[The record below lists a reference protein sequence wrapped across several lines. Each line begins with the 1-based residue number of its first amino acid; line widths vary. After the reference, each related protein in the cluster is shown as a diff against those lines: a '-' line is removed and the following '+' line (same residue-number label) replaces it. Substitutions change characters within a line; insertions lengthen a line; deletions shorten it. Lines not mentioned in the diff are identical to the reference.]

1 MCTLRSA
8 VPRLVLAAALALPG
22 TAAAKTPWVLSDEG
36 RRALAAV
43 SADAL
48 RGHLSF
54 LASDALG
61 GRVNGSP
68 GLDVSAEYVASR
80 MRAAGLEPLGDDG
93 YFQTAPAV
101 VAVPSAAGFRF
112 SVSTPEGAVE
122 IPPEEFQMTTVEAV
136 SVADTEMVKVSPG
149 QPPDVDAIAGRVVL
163 TELEEIPPG
172 PGRREAYSARQRWT
186 RELLA
191 ARPALVVAL
200 ARGVAAPTGYFD
212 APTLIE
218 PASATRPPGRVVT
231 TPSADLARLYA
242 ALPTARPV
250 GRLTLS
256 VAEPR
261 RQPTSLRNVAGLLR
275 GSDPA
280 LSGTY
285 VLVTA
290 HYDGTGPRPGATG
303 PDRIWNGANDDGS
316 GTSTVVELAAA
327 LARLR
332 PRPRRS
338 IVFLTFFGEEKGLLG
353 SAYYAAHPLVPL
365 EKTVAD
371 VNLEHLGRTDSLE
384 GHDKAGTASLTGY
397 DFSDLPR
404 VFEAAGRETGVEV
417 YEDARRSAPFF
428 AASDNYP
435 LAAAGVVAHTVCV
448 VFEDFADYHGA
459 GDEWTKIDFPN
470 LERTARMVGAAVLML
485 ADAVEEPRWREG
497 AADAAPYR
505 EAWQRRRGG
514 GT

>member
-1 MCTLRSA
+1 MRLRSS
-8 VPRLVLAAALALPG
+8 VPRLVLAAALAVLG
-22 TAAAKTPWVLSDEG
+22 TAAAKGPWALSDEG
-36 RRALAAV
+36 RRALEAV

-68 GLDVSAEYVASR
+68 GLDIAAEYVASR
-80 MRAAGLEPLGDDG
+80 MRAAGLDPLGDDG
-93 YFQTAPAV
+93 YFQTAPAL

-112 SVSTPEGAVE
+112 SVSSPEGSVE

-136 SVADTEMVKVSPG
+136 SVVDTEMVKV
-149 QPPDVDAIAGRVVL
+149 PPDQSPDLDVVAGRVVL
-163 TELEEIPPG
+163 TEMEEIPPG

-186 RELLA
+186 RALLA

-200 ARGVAAPTGYFD
+200 ARGLAAPTGYFD

-218 PASATRPPGRVVT
+218 PPSATRPVGRLVT
-231 TPSADLARLYA
+231 TPSVDLARLYA
-242 ALPTARPV
+242 ALPATRPV
-250 GRLTLS
+250 GRLTLN

-261 RQPTSLRNVAGLLR
+261 RQPTTLRNVAGILR

-285 VLVTA
+285 LLVSA

-303 PDRIWNGANDDGS
+303 PDLIWNGANDDGS

-384 GHDKAGTASLTGY
+384 RSKAGTASLTGY
-397 DFSDLPR
+397 DYSDLPAI
-404 VFEAAGRETGVEV
+404 FEAAGRATGIDV
-417 YEDARRSAPFF
+417 YRDARRSGPFF
-428 AASDNYP
+428 AGSDNYS
-435 LAAAGVVAHTVCV
+435 LANAGVVAHTVCV

-459 GDEWTKIDFPN
+459 GDEWPKIDFAN
-470 LERTARMVGAAVLML
+470 MERTARMVGAAVLMI
-485 ADAVEEPRWREG
+485 ADAATEPRWSPGVEE
-497 AADAAPYR
+497 AAPYR
-505 EAWQRRRGG
+505 AAWERLHGSG
-514 GT
+514 K

>member
-1 MCTLRSA
+1 MRTLRSSL
-8 VPRLVLAAALALPG
+8 PSLVLAAALAGLG
-22 TAAAKTPWVLSDEG
+22 TAAAQGPWVLSDEG
-36 RRALAAV
+36 RRALEAV

-68 GLDVSAEYVASR
+68 GLDIAAEYVASR
-80 MRAAGLEPLGDDG
+80 MRAAGLEPIGDDG

-101 VAVPSAAGFRF
+101 LALPSASGFRF
-112 SVSTPEGAVE
+112 SVSTPEGSVE

-136 SVADTEMVKVSPG
+136 SVVDAEMVKVPPG
-149 QPPDVDAIAGRVVL
+149 PPPDLDAIAGRVVL
-163 TELEEIPPG
+163 TEMEEIPPG
-172 PGRREAYSARQRWT
+172 PGRREAYAARQRWM

-191 ARPALVVAL
+191 ARPALVVAV
-200 ARGVAAPTGYFD
+200 ARGLAAPTGYFD

-218 PASATRPPGRVVT
+218 PPSATRPAGRVVT
-231 TPSADLARLYA
+231 TPSAVLARLYV
-242 ALPTARPV
+242 ALPARRPS
-250 GRLTLS
+250 GQLTLV

-261 RQPTSLRNVAGLLR
+261 RQPTSLRNVGGLLR

-280 LSGTY
+280 LAGTY
-285 VLVTA
+285 VLVSA

-316 GTSTVVELAAA
+316 GTSTVVELATA

-384 GHDKAGTASLTGY
+384 RSKAGTVSLTGY
-397 DFSDLPR
+397 DYSDLPAI
-404 VFEAAGRETGVEV
+404 FEAAGRAAGIDV
-417 YEDARRSAPFF
+417 YRDARRSGPFF
-428 AASDNYP
+428 AGSDNYS
-435 LAAAGVVAHTVCV
+435 LANAGVVAHTVCV

-459 GDEWTKIDFPN
+459 GDEWPKIDFAN
-470 LERTARMVGAAVLML
+470 MERTARMVGAALLMI
-485 ADAVEEPRWREG
+485 ADATTEPRWRPDVEE
-497 AADAAPYR
+497 AAPYR
-505 EAWQRRRGG
+505 AAWERLHGG
-514 GT
+514 GG

>member
-1 MCTLRSA
+1 
-8 VPRLVLAAALALPG
+8 VLAVLALPG
-22 TAAAKTPWVLSDEG
+22 TAAAQAPWVLSDEG
-36 RRALAAV
+36 RRALDAV

-61 GRVNGSP
+61 GRVNGTP

-101 VAVPSAAGFRF
+101 VAVPSASGFRF
-112 SVSTPEGAVE
+112 SVSTPEGSVE
-122 IPPEEFQMTTVEAV
+122 IPPEEFQMTTVEPV
-136 SVADTEMVKVSPG
+136 SVVDTEMVKVAPG
-149 QPPDVDAIAGRVVL
+149 GTPDVDAIAGRVVL
-163 TELEEIPPG
+163 TEMEEIPPG
-172 PGRREAYSARQRWT
+172 SGRREAYTARQRWM
-186 RELLA
+186 REVLA
-191 ARPALVVAL
+191 ARPALVVAV
-200 ARGVAAPTGYFD
+200 ARGLAAPSGYFE
-212 APTLIE
+212 APTLVE
-218 PASATRPPGRVVT
+218 PPSATRPPGRVVT
-231 TPSADLARLYA
+231 TSSADLARLYA
-242 ALPTARPV
+242 ALPASRPV

-256 VAEPR
+256 LAEPR
-261 RQPTSLRNVAGLLR
+261 RQPISLRNVAGLLR

-285 VLVTA
+285 VLVSA
-290 HYDGTGPRPGATG
+290 HYDGTGPRPGAPG

-327 LARLR
+327 LARVR

-371 VNLEHLGRTDSLE
+371 VNLEHLGRTDSTE
-384 GHDKAGTASLTGY
+384 RNKAGTASLTGY

-404 VFEAAGRETGVEV
+404 VFEAAGRATGIEV
-417 YEDARRSAPFF
+417 YKDPRRSAPFF

-448 VFEDFADYHGA
+448 VFEDFADYHGP
-459 GDEWTKIDFPN
+459 GDEWPKIDFPN
-470 LERTARMVGAAVLML
+470 LQRTARMVGAAVLMV
-485 ADAVEEPRWREG
+485 ADAAEEVRWREG
-497 AADAAPYR
+497 VDDATPYR
-505 EAWQRRRGG
+505 EAGQRLHGSG
-514 GT
+514 S

>member
-1 MCTLRSA
+1 MRTLRSS
-8 VPRLVLAAALALPG
+8 VPRLVIAAALAALG
-22 TAAAKTPWVLSDEG
+22 TAAAKAPWVLSDEG
-36 RRALAAV
+36 RRALDSV
-43 SADAL
+43 TADAL

-68 GLDVSAEYVASR
+68 GLDISAEYVASR

-101 VAVPSAAGFRF
+101 VAVASASGFRF
-112 SVSTPEGAVE
+112 SVSTPDGVVE
-122 IPPEEFQMTTVEAV
+122 IPPEEFQMTTVEPV
-136 SVADTEMVKVSPG
+136 SVVDAEMVKVPPG
-149 QPPDVDAIAGRVVL
+149 QSLDTDVIAGRVAL
-163 TELEEIPPG
+163 TEIEEIPPG
-172 PGRREAYSARQRWT
+172 PGRREAYTARQRWM

-191 ARPALVVAL
+191 AQPALVVAV
-200 ARGVAAPTGYFD
+200 ARGLAAPTGYFD

-218 PASATRPPGRVVT
+218 PRSSTRPPGRVVT
-231 TPSADLARLYA
+231 TSSADLGRLYA
-242 ALPTARPV
+242 ALPASRPA
-250 GRLTLS
+250 GRLTLN

-261 RQPTSLRNVAGLLR
+261 RQPASLRNVAGLLR

-285 VLVTA
+285 VLVSA

-327 LARLR
+327 LARLN

-384 GHDKAGTASLTGY
+384 RSKAGTASLTGY
-397 DFSDLPR
+397 DYSDLPAI
-404 VFEAAGRETGVEV
+404 FEAAGRAAGIEV
-417 YEDARRSAPFF
+417 YKDARRSGPFF
-428 AASDNYP
+428 AGSDNYS
-435 LAAAGVVAHTVCV
+435 LANAGVVAHTVCV

-459 GDEWTKIDFPN
+459 GDEWPKIDFAN
-470 LERTARMVGAAVLML
+470 MERTARMVGGAVLMI
-485 ADAVEEPRWREG
+485 ADATAEPRWRPDVEE
-497 AADAAPYR
+497 AAPYR
-505 EAWQRRRGG
+505 AAWERLHGG
-514 GT
+514 GS

>member
-1 MCTLRSA
+1 MRTLRSS
-8 VPRLVLAAALALPG
+8 VPRLVLAAALAVLG
-22 TAAAKTPWVLSDEG
+22 TAAAKARWVLSDEG
-36 RRALAAV
+36 RRALDAV

-68 GLDVSAEYVASR
+68 GLDIAAEYVASR

-112 SVSTPEGAVE
+112 SVSTPDGSVE
-122 IPPEEFQMTTVEAV
+122 IPPEDFQMTTVEAV
-136 SVADTEMVKVSPG
+136 SVVDTEMVKLPPGPSP
-149 QPPDVDAIAGRVVL
+149 DLDAIAGRVVL
-163 TELEEIPPG
+163 TEMEEIPPG
-172 PGRREAYSARQRWT
+172 PGRREAYTARQRWM
-186 RELLA
+186 RELQTG
-191 ARPALVVAL
+191 RPALVVAV
-200 ARGVAAPTGYFD
+200 ARGLTAPTGYFD

-218 PASATRPPGRVVT
+218 PPSATRPSGRVVT
-231 TPSADLARLYA
+231 TSSADLARLYA
-242 ALPTARPV
+242 ALPAARPV
-250 GRLTLS
+250 GHLTLN

-285 VLVTA
+285 VLVSA

-371 VNLEHLGRTDSLE
+371 VNLEHLGRTDSPE
-384 GHDKAGTASLTGY
+384 RSKAGTASLTGY
-397 DFSDLPR
+397 DYSDLPAI
-404 VFEAAGRETGVEV
+404 FEAAGRATGIEV
-417 YEDARRSAPFF
+417 YKDARRSGPFF
-428 AASDNYP
+428 AGSDNYS
-435 LAAAGVVAHTVCV
+435 LANAGVVAHTVCV

-459 GDEWTKIDFPN
+459 GDEWPKIDFAN
-470 LERTARMVGAAVLML
+470 MERTARMVGAAVLMI
-485 ADAVEEPRWREG
+485 ADATAEPRWRPDVEE
-497 AADAAPYR
+497 AAPYR
-505 EAWQRRRGG
+505 AAWERLHGG
-514 GT
+514 GS

>member
-1 MCTLRSA
+1 MRTLRSA
-8 VPRLVLAAALALPG
+8 VPRLLLAAACAALG
-22 TAAAKTPWVLSDEG
+22 AAAAKAPWVLSDEG
-36 RRALAAV
+36 RRALEAV

-68 GLDVSAEYVASR
+68 GLDIAAEYVASR

-101 VAVPSAAGFRF
+101 VAVPSASGFRF

-122 IPPEEFQMTTVEAV
+122 IPPEEFQMTTVEPV
-136 SVADTEMVKVSPG
+136 SVADTEMVKVPPGGSP
-149 QPPDVDAIAGRVVL
+149 DLEAIAGRVAL
-163 TELEEIPPG
+163 TEIEEIPPG
-172 PGRREAYSARQRWT
+172 PGRREAYTARQRWM

-191 ARPALVVAL
+191 ARPALVVAV
-200 ARGVAAPTGYFD
+200 ARGLAAPTGYFD

-218 PASATRPPGRVVT
+218 PPSATRPPGRVVT
-231 TPSADLARLYA
+231 TSSAALARIYA
-242 ALPTARPV
+242 ALPGARPV

-285 VLVTA
+285 VLVSA

-332 PRPRRS
+332 LRPRRS

-353 SAYYAAHPLVPL
+353 SAYYAAHPLLPL
-365 EKTVAD
+365 EKTVAN

-384 GHDKAGTASLTGY
+384 RNKAGTASLTGY
-397 DFSDLPR
+397 DYSDLPAI
-404 VFEAAGRETGVEV
+404 FEAAGRATGIEV
-417 YEDARRSAPFF
+417 YKDARRSGPFF
-428 AASDNYP
+428 AGSDNYS
-435 LAAAGVVAHTVCV
+435 LANAGVVAHTVCV

-459 GDEWTKIDFPN
+459 GDEWPKIDFAN
-470 LERTARMVGAAVLML
+470 MERTARLVGAAVLMI
-485 ADAVEEPRWREG
+485 ADAGTEPRWRPEVEE
-497 AADAAPYR
+497 AAPYR
-505 EAWQRRRGG
+505 AAWERLHGAG
-514 GT
+514 S

>member
-1 MCTLRSA
+1 MRTLRSS
-8 VPRLVLAAALALPG
+8 VPRLVIAAAMAALG
-22 TAAAKTPWVLSDEG
+22 TAAAKAPWVLSDEG
-36 RRALAAV
+36 RRALDSV

-54 LASDALG
+54 LAADALG

-68 GLDVSAEYVASR
+68 GLDISAEYVASR

-101 VAVPSAAGFRF
+101 VAVASASGFRF
-112 SVSTPEGAVE
+112 SVSTPDGSVE
-122 IPPEEFQMTTVEAV
+122 IPPEEFQMTTVEPV
-136 SVADTEMVKVSPG
+136 SVVDTEIVKLPPS
-149 QPPDVDAIAGRVVL
+149 QPADFDSIAGRVVL
-163 TELEEIPPG
+163 TEIEEIPPG
-172 PGRREAYSARQRWT
+172 PGRREAYTARQRWM
-186 RELLA
+186 RDLLA
-191 ARPALVVAL
+191 ARPALVVAV
-200 ARGVAAPTGYFD
+200 ARGLAAPTGYFD

-218 PASATRPPGRVVT
+218 PASAMRAPGRVVT
-231 TPSADLARLYA
+231 TSSADLGRLYA
-242 ALPTARPV
+242 ALPASRPV
-250 GRLTLS
+250 GRLTLN

-261 RQPTSLRNVAGLLR
+261 RQPASLRNVAGLLR

-285 VLVTA
+285 VLVSA

-327 LARLR
+327 LGRLR

-371 VNLEHLGRTDSLE
+371 VNLEHLGRTDSPE
-384 GHDKAGTASLTGY
+384 RNKAGTASLTGY
-397 DFSDLPR
+397 DYSDLPAI
-404 VFEAAGRETGVEV
+404 FEAAGRAAGIEV
-417 YEDARRSAPFF
+417 YKDARRSGPFF
-428 AASDNYP
+428 AGSDNYS
-435 LAAAGVVAHTVCV
+435 LANAGVVAHTVCV

-459 GDEWTKIDFPN
+459 GDEWPKIDFAN
-470 LERTARMVGAAVLML
+470 MERTARMVGAAVLMI
-485 ADAVEEPRWREG
+485 ADAAAEPRWR
-497 AADAAPYR
+497 ADVEEAAPYR
-505 EAWQRRRGG
+505 AAWERLHGG
-514 GT
+514 GS